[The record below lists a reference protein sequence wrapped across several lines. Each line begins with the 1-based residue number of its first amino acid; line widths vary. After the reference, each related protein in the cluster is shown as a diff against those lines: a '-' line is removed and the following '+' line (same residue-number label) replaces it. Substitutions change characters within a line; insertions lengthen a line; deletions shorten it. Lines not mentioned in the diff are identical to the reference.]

1 MQISLYLSNT
11 EHNTEIIHVL
21 IILQFIY
28 NSEQKPSLSDNDDDE
43 EADLVLSLETSH
55 LSNQFTKGIIIII
68 IISIVHH
75 HDDV

>member
-1 MQISLYLSNT
+1 MQISLFHHFNT
-11 EHNTEIIHVL
+11 TQYNIL
-21 IILQFIY
+21 IILQFFY
-28 NSEQKPSLSDNDDDE
+28 NLEQKPSLSDNDDDE

-68 IISIVHH
+68 SIVHH